1 MGHGVPRN
9 PLGAGVPGGVGLG
22 VSSLHPAAG
31 VGAMAMGVGL
41 GAPGVGPG
49 AAGPGQ
55 GAAGVGGGMSSGAG
69 LGANAANALASVE
82 QMEHVRMIAD
92 REAELRT
99 EKDKATAEITKMDAR
114 RQQLL
119 SQCEKLEAKKVHC
132 AVALLRVHVL
142 VHNYLYTPT
151 HKTPVTAPEL
161 STQELVPLGCAK

>member
-22 VSSLHPAAG
+22 MSSLHPAAG

-41 GAPGVGPG
+41 GVPGVGPG
-49 AAGPGQ
+49 SAGPGQ
-55 GAAGVGGGMSSGAG
+55 GVAGGGMSSGAG
-69 LGANAANALASVE
+69 LGANAANAMPSVE
-82 QMEHVRMIAD
+82 QVEHVRMIAD

-132 AVALLRVHVL
+132 ALALLRVHVL

-151 HKTPVTAPEL
+151 HTPPVTAPEL
-161 STQELVPLGCAK
+161 STHELVPLECAK